1 MTGDGGAMRMPW
13 PVRFFYEVCGKA
25 FPPPVYQNLLDD
37 SNKYRKRKA
46 DMGDFF
52 SNPMLSLFLSRRTQ
66 TKQTPCAFFMV
77 TYCFKSAII

>member
-25 FPPPVYQNLLDD
+25 SSPPVYQNLLDD

-46 DMGDFF
+46 DMGDFLLLKPHALVDF
-52 SNPMLSLFLSRRTQ
+52 I
-66 TKQTPCAFFMV
+66 TKNAV
-77 TYCFKSAII
+77 

>member
-46 DMGDFF
+46 DMGDFLLLKPHALVDLIKK
-52 SNPMLSLFLSRRTQ
+52 N
-66 TKQTPCAFFMV
+66 AD
-77 TYCFKSAII
+77 